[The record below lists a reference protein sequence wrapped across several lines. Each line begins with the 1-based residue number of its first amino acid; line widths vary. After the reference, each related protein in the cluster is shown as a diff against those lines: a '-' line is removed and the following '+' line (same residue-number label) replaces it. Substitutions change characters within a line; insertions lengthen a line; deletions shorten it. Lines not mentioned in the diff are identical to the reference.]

1 MLCHALL
8 CYTMLYYAILCYAIT
23 MLYYAMLLLCYIMLY
38 YYYAMLCYTITMLCH
53 AILCYALL
61 HKTVTVIRSFSV
73 MQKFSGSLEAMIR
86 SANGDAWSLVEV
98 VAGNFSSYR
107 DVTSYNGQ
115 AVSLL
120 KRAQLIVSD
129 LSHVLGGR
137 SFGALS
143 GIEKLTMFADYRVPQ
158 VR

>member
-1 MLCHALL
+1 MLCHAILLL
-8 CYTMLYYAILCYAIT
+8 CYAMLYYYYAMPCYTITMLYYAILCYT
-23 MLYYAMLLLCYIMLY
+23 TQDYHYNSTLS
-38 YYYAMLCYTITMLCH
+38 
-53 AILCYALL
+53 
-61 HKTVTVIRSFSV
+61 VT
-73 MQKFSGSLEAMIR
+73 QKFSGSLEAMIR
-86 SANGDAWSLVEV
+86 SANSDAWSLVEA

-120 KRAQLIVSD
+120 KRAQLFVSD

-158 VR
+158 VSWVG

>member
-1 MLCHALL
+1 MLCHAILLL
-8 CYTMLYYAILCYAIT
+8 CYAMLYYYYAILCYT
-23 MLYYAMLLLCYIMLY
+23 TQDYHCNLTLS
-38 YYYAMLCYTITMLCH
+38 
-53 AILCYALL
+53 
-61 HKTVTVIRSFSV
+61 VT
-73 MQKFSGSLEAMIR
+73 QKFSGSLEAMIQ
-86 SANGDAWSLVEV
+86 SANSDAWSLVEA

-120 KRAQLIVSD
+120 KRAQLFVSD

-143 GIEKLTMFADYRVPQ
+143 GIEQLTMFADYRVPQ
-158 VR
+158 VGWVR